1 MSSRSRT
8 LLILAVGLLVV
19 LPGCGGSTLQKYET
33 SLYTVLREPSPEHT
47 AEHAEFLEQAVLK
60 AEAEGRKPPPGICI
74 ECALYL
80 DRIVRG
86 GEAQE
91 FLDRELRYYPESAV
105 IIAVMVRVLAGEAPL
120 K

>member
-1 MSSRSRT
+1 MSSLARGC
-8 LLILAVGLLVV
+8 LIFAAVLSSCRGD
-19 LPGCGGSTLQKYET
+19 TLQRYET

-47 AEHAEFLEQAVLK
+47 AEHAEFLTEAVRE

-80 DRIVRG
+80 ERTDRT

-105 IIAVMVRVLAGEAPL
+105 VVAVMVRLLAGKAPL